1 MRHLRVEDVQ
11 FAGELSGVLH
21 SCLVFIALMA
31 TWALY
36 VLSPITRKAG
46 SSALEKGVPI
56 RSIGRCIAVL
66 QAINRAG
73 SLTMMDVAH
82 ASGVPY
88 PTACRIV
95 QTLLYEGLIEREPA
109 RKRYRP
115 TALVQTLSHGFQAHG
130 RLVDA
135 SRAHIVELT
144 KRLGWPVSLTSHVG
158 QRMVVRDSTHTL
170 TTLTFNN
177 YYPGYTLPILESA
190 SGCVHIAFTSEDDRA
205 NILSTLRAV
214 PENSNNNTLALF
226 ESGLL
231 VREIQND
238 GYATKGHNRYTEN
251 PGKTSSIAAPV
262 FDNAGVAGAVT
273 LIFFSSAM
281 KMANAIEK
289 YADDVKRTAATIT
302 AVLRDD
308 GTQIRAA

>member
-1 MRHLRVEDVQ
+1 M
-11 FAGELSGVLH
+11 
-21 SCLVFIALMA
+21 
-31 TWALY
+31 
-36 VLSPITRKAG
+36 
-46 SSALEKGVPI
+46 EKGVPI
-56 RSIGRCIAVL
+56 RSISRCIAVL

-95 QTLLYEGLIEREPA
+95 QTLLFEGLIEREPA

-135 SRAHIVELT
+135 ARPHIVELT
-144 KRLGWPVSLTSHVG
+144 KRHGWPVSLTSHVG

-214 PENSNNNTLALF
+214 PENSGNNTLALF

-231 VREIQND
+231 VGEIQND
-238 GYATKGHNRYTEN
+238 GYATKGRNRYTEN

-262 FDNAGVAGAVT
+262 FDAAGIAGAVT

-281 KMANAIEK
+281 KMTDAIQK
-289 YADDVKRTAATIT
+289 YADDVKRAAATIT